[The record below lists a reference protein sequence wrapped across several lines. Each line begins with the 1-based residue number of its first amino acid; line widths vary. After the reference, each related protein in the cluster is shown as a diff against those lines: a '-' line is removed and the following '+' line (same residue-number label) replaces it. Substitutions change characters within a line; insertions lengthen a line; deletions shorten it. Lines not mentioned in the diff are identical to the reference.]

1 MHVCFLL
8 NFQQYFKSQFLQS
21 CVIMSKFF
29 QVEDVKKTY
38 RFYAPIY
45 DFLFGAVLE
54 SGRRLLCKEVNLIKP
69 KTLLEIGVGTGLLL
83 DKYPIET
90 EITGIDISEAMLE
103 VAKKRAQ
110 SLKHPNIT
118 LTLGN
123 GETLPYEDNSFD
135 CVVLPYVLSVTPDPV
150 LLVSEARRVCKEA
163 GTILVLNHFSGS
175 KRWLLLEKMVR
186 NFAEKIGFRS
196 DFSYEENV
204 LIHDWEVL
212 RVDTTNLFGLSKF
225 VILKN

>member
-1 MHVCFLL
+1 
-8 NFQQYFKSQFLQS
+8 
-21 CVIMSKFF
+21 MSNFF

-38 RFYAPIY
+38 RFYAPMY

-54 SGRRLLCKEVNLIKP
+54 PGRRLLCKEVKQTKP

-83 DKYPIET
+83 DKYPIEAQ
-90 EITGIDISEAMLE
+90 ITGIDISEAMLE
-103 VAKKRAQ
+103 VARKRVQ

-135 CVVLPYVLSVTPDPV
+135 CVVLPYVLSVTPDPAI
-150 LLVSEARRVCKEA
+150 LVAEARRVCKDE

-175 KRWLLLEKMVR
+175 KRWLLLEKLVR
-186 NFAEKIGFRS
+186 NFAERIGFRS
-196 DFSYEENV
+196 DFSYEENI

-212 RVDTTNLFGLSKF
+212 HLETTNLFGLSKF
-225 VILKN
+225 IILKN

>member
-1 MHVCFLL
+1 MVFLL
-8 NFQQYFKSQFLQS
+8 IVQQFLEFQPLYS
-21 CVIMSKFF
+21 CSIMSNFF

-38 RFYAPIY
+38 RFYAPMY

-54 SGRRLLCKEVNLIKP
+54 SGRRLLCKEVKQTKP
-69 KTLLEIGVGTGLLL
+69 RTLLEIGVGTGLLL

-90 EITGIDISEAMLE
+90 QITGIDISEAMLE
-103 VAKKRAQ
+103 VARKRVQ
-110 SLKHPNIT
+110 LLKHPNIT

-135 CVVLPYVLSVTPDPV
+135 CVVLPYVLSVTPDPA
-150 LLVSEARRVCKEA
+150 LLVAEARRVCKDD

-186 NFAEKIGFRS
+186 NFAERIGFRS
-196 DFSYEENV
+196 DFSYEENI
-204 LIHDWEVL
+204 LNHDWEVMRL
-212 RVDTTNLFGLSKF
+212 ETTNLFGLSKF